1 MKRTLFLNAKLKG
14 AAGVTDLLVEDG
26 VFSEIAPGLGARY
39 PEAERVDLGGKLTL
53 PPYVEP
59 HIHLNVYTARE
70 PGAKNHSG
78 TLFEGIQRW
87 SETKGGMSGEEIKRR
102 ARIALR
108 KQILSGIQ
116 YVRTHVDVTDPNLTG
131 LKAMLELR
139 EEVSDLV
146 TMQIIA
152 FPQEGMYSFP
162 GGDRLVEEAL
172 KMGADVVGAI
182 PHFEFTRE
190 FGLRSVK
197 RAVELAVK
205 YGKLVDIHCDETDDE
220 QSRFLEELA
229 AQAYLG
235 GIGEL
240 TTASHTCAMASYNNA
255 YTAKL
260 FKLLKLAKLNF
271 ISCPTENMHLQ
282 GRCDS
287 YPKRRGVTRVP
298 ELLAEG
304 LNVCF
309 AQDSIS
315 DPWYPLG
322 SGNLMNILDAGLH
335 ACQLTSIEQI
345 YGALD
350 LITVNGAKTLH
361 IQDAYGIAPGRDAN
375 FIVLNAADEFDAVCE
390 RASVA
395 CSVRGENSSS
405 AVRAG
410 RNRPGLLREEPLFSI
425 GRARML
431 LKSSCRTNASSKSL
445 ASSPLI
451 VLRR

>member
-14 AAGVTDLLVEDG
+14 ASGVTDLLVDGG

-59 HIHLNVYTARE
+59 HIHLDYVYTARE
-70 PGAKNHSG
+70 PGAKNNSG

-87 SETKGGMSGEEIKRR
+87 SETKGGMSAEEIKRR

-108 KQILSGIQ
+108 KEILSGIQ
-116 YVRTHVDVTDPNLTG
+116 YVRTHVDVTDPSLTG

-152 FPQEGMYSFP
+152 FPQEGMYSYP

-197 RAVELAVK
+197 TAVDLAVK
-205 YGKLVDIHCDETDDE
+205 YGKLVDVHCDETDDE

-229 AQAYLG
+229 AQAYLS
-235 GIGEL
+235 GIGTA
-240 TTASHTCAMASYNNA
+240 TTASYTCAMASYNNA

-345 YGALD
+345 YDALD
-350 LITVNGAKTLH
+350 LITVNGARTLH
-361 IQDAYGIAPGRDAN
+361 LQDSYGIAPGRDAN
-375 FIVLNAADEFDAVCE
+375 FIVLNAVDEFDAVCE

-395 CSVRGENSSS
+395 CSVRRGEFLFRRFEQ
-405 AVRAG
+405 VETDRG
-410 RNRPGLLREEPLFSI
+410 FLREEPLFVYEFR
-425 GRARML
+425 GEDAVEEFVPNKR
-431 LKSSCRTNASSKSL
+431 
-445 ASSPLI
+445 I
-451 VLRR
+451 V